1 MRRSDA
7 PGFRR
12 ANSTPQYRDPEHNC
26 PAYNDCCRTNDA
38 LPMAPRATSPI
49 SQEPSSQPNGLGAA
63 FQEAPEPAPGVHVPE
78 VDISDEELLLRNC
91 LRCPGEHRGIR
102 PKATSWI
109 YKRGLMGLHELYPQ
123 FMLCAKCFKLDERD
137 PTMDDMYKDVGHI
150 QLRDGIY
157 TRHTTS
163 SMIKH
168 LHKRH
173 AITDA
178 SRQPDQESLFEVGHS
193 RISTK
198 EQKML
203 YVSFCYNVICMD
215 LRTLLIGTGTNDF
228 LNDLQPAFTPPSA
241 TWTRKI
247 LDNIIVP
254 FVKDK
259 IKKKSK
265 KFAHRSTSAGC
276 SPRPPTYGHR
286 VPDPASRVS

>member
-109 YKRGLMGLHELYPQ
+109 YKKGLMGLHEVYPQ
-123 FMLCAKCFKLDERD
+123 FMLCAQCFKLDERD
-137 PTMDDMYKDVGHI
+137 PILDDI
-150 QLRDGIY
+150 C
-157 TRHTTS
+157 TTTWA
-163 SMIKH
+163 IFNFATAYVAH
-168 LHKRH
+168 LCC
-173 AITDA
+173 AVL
-178 SRQPDQESLFEVGHS
+178 Q
-193 RISTK
+193 
-198 EQKML
+198 
-203 YVSFCYNVICMD
+203 
-215 LRTLLIGTGTNDF
+215 DF
-228 LNDLQPAFTPPSA
+228 LCVF
-241 TWTRKI
+241 I
-247 LDNIIVP
+247 
-254 FVKDK
+254 
-259 IKKKSK
+259 
-265 KFAHRSTSAGC
+265 C
-276 SPRPPTYGHR
+276 
-286 VPDPASRVS
+286 